1 MENNTNIKFNSS
13 PMTSLDGLLLLF
25 IGLKLSHIID
35 WSWVWVLAPL
45 WISFI
50 YVVGLSIVIT
60 ILKRKK

>member
-1 MENNTNIKFNSS
+1 MENNNKIEFNTK
-13 PMTSLDGLLLLF
+13 PMTCTDGLLLLF

-50 YVVGLSIVIT
+50 YVVGLSVVIT